1 MKIGIMT
8 FHWATNYGA
17 VLQAYAL
24 QEYLISKGFSVEI
37 INYKPRR
44 YDYSWLKCLLTPR
57 NLIRIDKIVKT
68 RRKEKLLSVF
78 RMKYLLMTCRYY
90 SISELRERANNY
102 DILISG
108 SDQILNPSFTTTGEN
123 GPTSAYYL
131 DFGGSAKRIG
141 YAVSFGCV
149 KYPEVAL
156 PFAMNWINNF
166 SIIGVRE
173 DSGINLLAS
182 MGFTGQCD
190 VVPDPTLLIGTTLF
204 KRIGIDVNNRSGD
217 YTCIYMLRREMKV
230 KGNVRYIDEK
240 HRPLS
245 MEDWLKTIVNSKLL
259 ITNSY
264 HGMIMAILAHVPF
277 VVMLESGYAQ
287 GMNDRFYTLL
297 NKLELEDRIVDFTD
311 NSFDKISSKSIDWKN
326 VDKHIDVFRKE
337 GFSFLDKIN
346 YESALV

>member
-24 QEYLISKGFSVEI
+24 QEYLKSMGHSVEI
-37 INYKPRR
+37 INYKPRQ
-44 YDYSWLKCLLTPR
+44 YDYSWLKNLRHPR
-57 NLIRIDKIVKT
+57 NLIHLDKIIKT

-78 RMKYLLMTCRYY
+78 RMKYLQMTDRYY
-90 SISELRERANNY
+90 SITELRKNANNY

-131 DFGGSAKRIG
+131 DFGDNAKKIG

-149 KYPEVAL
+149 KYPETAL
-156 PFAMNWINNF
+156 PFAMKWINNF

-173 DSGINLLAS
+173 DTGINLLAS
-182 MGFTGQCD
+182 MNFTGQCV
-190 VVPDPTLLIGTTLF
+190 VVPDPTILLGKDLF
-204 KRIGIDVNNRSGD
+204 KKLNAAKKNSSDRYCLYILRKKYAINLKNVDVVDDTS
-217 YTCIYMLRREMKV
+217 
-230 KGNVRYIDEK
+230 NV
-240 HRPLS
+240 LS
-245 MEDWLKTIVNSKLL
+245 MEEWMGVIINSKGL

-264 HGMIMAILAHVPF
+264 HGMIVALLNHVPF
-277 VVMLESGYAQ
+277 VVILETNRSA

-297 NKLELEDRIVDFTD
+297 KRVKLENRICNEGDDYLKIICEDVDW
-311 NSFDKISSKSIDWKN
+311 IS
-326 VDKHIDVFRKE
+326 VDKLLEEFRIEANKV
-337 GFSFLDKIN
+337 IN
-346 YESALV
+346 V